1 MFIMIGIT
9 ITIFIYMMYLGISDN
24 TVFRILAVLI
34 SVNSYI
40 IFKIYLKI
48 SMLKSRLRELY
59 PDR

>member
-1 MFIMIGIT
+1 MIGIT